1 MNGTAQVASSAH
13 RFRAPSPTL
22 VTYVLRE
29 LAAPTLMGFGL
40 FTFFMLMNVLLGL
53 ATMII
58 KDRVPAADVGL
69 LFLYNVPHVIVL
81 TVPMAVLVGGLLAF
95 GRMSADS
102 EIIALRSSGVSLYQL
117 TLPILLV
124 GLAAT
129 GITLYLTLV
138 AMPWGNNA
146 TIQHQWRLI
155 NTRTLVGEIRPR
167 VFETPFPNFTLWVD
181 DVADDQQ
188 TWKRLLLVRT
198 DVTPPQVLMAE
209 TARLRYSP
217 ETRETWLELEN
228 GYRYAGGG
236 TAEESTVTAFIGHE
250 VQLGRSLGDDDIK
263 AVDKSERMM
272 DLGEL
277 REAIAERRAEDR
289 PYNIFAVEIHKKFA
303 IPAACL
309 VMALIAVPLGA
320 STRRHTKATGY
331 LIAIGVIAVYYVFID
346 GGEKFADQG
355 AISPWLGIWAAN
367 IVIGSA
373 ALLLLRNRAREKD
386 YRVIDFLLSTLDRAR
401 ERVAH
406 AWHSWRG
413 EPVPS
418 GEGPERD
425 PETQAPAALQGRGF
439 PRILDR
445 YVLGQFARIFA
456 MTLGGLMTIWIIGE
470 YFEISDDFYAAGA
483 GIGMIVQYFKFQ
495 LPFIVTMTVPVA
507 TILTVLIV
515 FSLMSKQNEVVAV
528 LAGGMSL
535 FRLAA
540 PVLIPAAL
548 LTVFQYSV
556 SDYIAPYTNQRVE
569 EIRSTVRGDNSY
581 SLQPSG
587 GTWMRGQGNH
597 IFNYADYDPQG
608 QAFQGLRIYYLD
620 DSGWRLSRVDYAN
633 RAQWTDGHWE
643 ITDGWRRHYIYDDD
657 GRITSPEL
665 QRMATDVFPIDEGP
679 AYFDTEQRLPEQMSA
694 AELSAYIEN
703 LEARGFDASKYKID
717 LQQKFAFPAVVFV
730 MALVGIPFG
739 FRMGRQGT
747 LSGVAVALA
756 LTAMFWLTFVFFR
769 ALGAAETLPPVLA
782 AWAPHLLFLALAGY
796 ITAGLRT

>member
-1 MNGTAQVASSAH
+1 MCLLAATMNGTAQAVSAQ
-13 RFRAPSPTL
+13 RFRPPSPTL

-81 TVPMAVLVGGLLAF
+81 TIPMAVLVGGLLAF

-124 GLAAT
+124 GLVAT

-167 VFETPFPNFTLWVD
+167 VFETPFSNFTLWVD

-198 DVTPPQVLMAE
+198 DVNPPEVLMAE

-217 ETRETWLELEN
+217 ETKETWLELEN
-228 GYRYAGGG
+228 GYRYAGGN
-236 TAEESTVTAFIGHE
+236 TAEESSVTAFLAHE
-250 VQLGRSLGDDDIK
+250 VQLGRGLTADEVK

-272 DLGEL
+272 NLGEL
-277 REAIAERRAEDR
+277 RDQVAERRAEGR

-346 GGEKFADQG
+346 GGEKFADEG

-367 IVIGSA
+367 LVIGA
-373 ALLLLRNRAREKD
+373 AGLLLLWNRAREKD
-386 YRVIDFLLSTLDRAR
+386 YRIVDLLLAASDRAR
-401 ERVAH
+401 ARLAG
-406 AWHSWRG
+406 AWHAWRG
-413 EPVPS
+413 EPP
-418 GEGPERD
+418 RHA
-425 PETQAPAALQGRGF
+425 APAEGDPDVQAGVALQGRRF

-483 GIGMIVQYFKFQ
+483 GAGMILQYFKFQ
-495 LPFIVTMTVPVA
+495 LPFIVTMTIPIA

-528 LAGGMSL
+528 LAGGISL

-548 LTVFQYSV
+548 LTVFQYAV
-556 SDYIAPYTNQRVE
+556 SDYIAP
-569 EIRSTVRGDNSY
+569 
-581 SLQPSG
+581 
-587 GTWMRGQGNH
+587 
-597 IFNYADYDPQG
+597 
-608 QAFQGLRIYYLD
+608 
-620 DSGWRLSRVDYAN
+620 
-633 RAQWTDGHWE
+633 
-643 ITDGWRRHYIYDDD
+643 
-657 GRITSPEL
+657 
-665 QRMATDVFPIDEGP
+665 
-679 AYFDTEQRLPEQMSA
+679 
-694 AELSAYIEN
+694 
-703 LEARGFDASKYKID
+703 
-717 LQQKFAFPAVVFV
+717 
-730 MALVGIPFG
+730 
-739 FRMGRQGT
+739 
-747 LSGVAVALA
+747 
-756 LTAMFWLTFVFFR
+756 
-769 ALGAAETLPPVLA
+769 
-782 AWAPHLLFLALAGY
+782 
-796 ITAGLRT
+796 